1 MIIIIISII
10 TFLDSSILVVIR
22 IGVGVGIGAFL
33 LLTIISIISSMTLCR
48 LYLIQTHVKDDT
60 GVCITSTLNVTENL
74 PATELENRETRED
87 LSNQDF
93 EITDNDPNYS
103 AVISFKDAHCIN
115 QFPPVHYEVERNR
128 DDSHSATVIKKTFA
142 NAASN
147 YEEIDLTPCDVS
159 VQKENQMQK
168 GSETWDPSHIYSAVN
183 KKSTKTAVKKTAV
196 KSTHDNCLIYAIVD
210 KKKPK
215 VPPRSSDYGELDTLE
230 SNALELNDPGNE
242 MYSNVVS
249 SMKKRP
255 QLELNDPVSDTC
267 DPNYSVIDKKT
278 KPKCQVTDY
287 ILDSTEKITS
297 EQEEGAPEIPPFDF
311 SMMYPVD

>member
-1 MIIIIISII
+1 MITIIII
-10 TFLDSSILVVIR
+10 LPILVVIQ

-33 LLTIISIISSMTLCR
+33 LLTIISIISSITLCR
-48 LYLIQTHVKDDT
+48 LYLIQTHIKNKT
-60 GVCITSTLNVTENL
+60 GIGIASTLNVTENL
-74 PATELENRETRED
+74 PATELENRETHED

-103 AVISFKDAHCIN
+103 AVTSFKHAQCIDK
-115 QFPPVHYEVERNR
+115 FPPVHNEVERKKKSYAS
-128 DDSHSATVIKKTFA
+128 DYWDGSHSATVMKKTFT
-142 NAASN
+142 NAASS
-147 YEEIDLTPCDVS
+147 YEEIDLTPRDVS
-159 VQKENQMQK
+159 VQKETQ

-196 KSTHDNCLIYAIVD
+196 KSTRDNCLIYAIVD

-215 VPPRSSDYGELDTLE
+215 VPPRSRGLDT
-230 SNALELNDPGNE
+230 LELNDPDNE
-242 MYSNVVS
+242 MYSNVVN
-249 SMKKRP
+249 SMKKKP

-267 DPNYSVIDKKT
+267 DPNYSAIDKKT

-287 ILDSTEKITS
+287 IPDSTEKITF
-297 EQEEGAPEIPPFDF
+297 EQEEEAPEIPPFDL